1 MFYSTTTNSST
12 SRAWRGFEKNNDDGM
27 NYLEEGKISL
37 PDDIRV
43 AFVQKIYSLLSL
55 QLVVTWAMSYLFY
68 RSESVT
74 NFVLNTPGALI
85 TSILGTFLFLFLSW
99 CYGKSYP
106 CNYLILTGFTLCESY
121 SVAYVCL
128 FYQPTSILMAWGL
141 TASIFIA
148 LSGYVLVTGKD
159 FSFLGAGLFACLWI
173 LIAGGIIQLIWLPND
188 QFLNTTMAVLGAM
201 VACGYILYDTSDI
214 IKRLDPDDFVYAC
227 MSLYIDVIMLFL
239 RLLELFGKE
248 RD

>member
-1 MFYSTTTNSST
+1 MF
-12 SRAWRGFEKNNDDGM
+12 FNNEDNNGLD
-27 NYLEEGKISL
+27 YLEQGKPSL
-37 PDDIRV
+37 PVEIRT
-43 AFVQKIYSLLSL
+43 AFIQKIYTLLSL
-55 QLVVTWAMSYLFY
+55 QLIATWLMSYCFY
-68 RSESVT
+68 QSQAAT
-74 NFVLNTPGALI
+74 NFVLNTPSLLI
-85 TSILGTFLFLFLSW
+85 TSMLGSFLFLFLSW

-106 CNYLILTGFTLCESY
+106 CNYLILAGFTLCESY

-128 FYQPTSILMAWGL
+128 FYQPVSILLAWGL

-148 LSGYVLVTGKD
+148 LSSYVIITGKD
-159 FSFLGAGLFACLWI
+159 FSFLGAGLFACLWV

-188 QFLNTTMAVLGAM
+188 QFLNTSMAVLGAM

-227 MSLYIDVIMLFL
+227 MSLYLDIIMLFL
-239 RLLELFGKE
+239 RLLELMGKE